1 MPEMSRI
8 SYVGEVPG
16 HSRPTDRVLFMQM
29 MGAMWKKWQG
39 LCSHTR
45 TFGSLPC
52 SIDEWRWGVML
63 SHHRKAQRRA
73 VLKNAMADVNIYEK
87 EVHGRVFD
95 QRVFDNQDSIIEAIL
110 ERASYVCT
118 QDGVPSGLDE

>member
-1 MPEMSRI
+1 M
-8 SYVGEVPG
+8 GEVPG

-29 MGAMWKKWQG
+29 MGAMWKKW
-39 LCSHTR
+39 
-45 TFGSLPC
+45 PC